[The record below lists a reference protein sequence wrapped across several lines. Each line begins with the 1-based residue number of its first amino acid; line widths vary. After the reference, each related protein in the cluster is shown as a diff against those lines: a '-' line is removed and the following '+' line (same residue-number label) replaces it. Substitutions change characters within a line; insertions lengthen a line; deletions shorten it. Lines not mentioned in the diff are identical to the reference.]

1 MEPLERVTQNRIVK
15 LFKEQLGYEYLGD
28 WKDRDNKN
36 IESDRR
42 LKPFLQKQGYSD
54 KLIERALREL
64 DQAAALGDGRS
75 LCDADKEVLCRQN
88 QYFGIKEVQDYIRRR
103 QGGLDVIRNIGC
115 RAQQQKLYSVKRKKP
130 NSGNGF
136 VIRGFGRGYRSSDW
150 QTQATPQEHG
160 VYKFPAAH
168 GYPGASGPGCSPG
181 TGQRWCP

>member
-75 LCDADKEVLCRQN
+75 LCDAN
-88 QYFGIKEVQDYIRRR
+88 
-103 QGGLDVIRNIGC
+103 
-115 RAQQQKLYSVKRKKP
+115 
-130 NSGNGF
+130 
-136 VIRGFGRGYRSSDW
+136 
-150 QTQATPQEHG
+150 
-160 VYKFPAAH
+160 
-168 GYPGASGPGCSPG
+168 
-181 TGQRWCP
+181 